1 MTEIGVDTL
10 KKKYN
15 YLTSTSIKHL
25 LLVLTSCILLFSLI
39 ACQNSDENLYS
50 NSKNM
55 QWEVVDSEE
64 DFEDEYSQDTTIYF
78 EEYEDETEVE
88 VDLNSYDFTLT
99 FAGDINFADNSTT
112 MDYYNST
119 PNGIADC
126 ISPELIKIMN
136 DADIMCLNNEFTYS
150 TTGSPLNGKAYTFRA
165 HPSRVDILKEMG
177 VDIVTLANNHV
188 FDYGET
194 SFLDTLDTLKSA
206 DILYYGAGKNLDEA
220 ISPVYFDIQGKTLAY
235 VAASRAEKYKMTP
248 QATEDSPGILR
259 CYDTQLFIET
269 IEEASKNADYVIAYV
284 HWGTEYSFELEDVQL
299 STGRDYLDAGAD
311 IVIGAHPHCLQGMEY
326 YNGKPIVYSLGN
338 LWFNNKTLD
347 TMLLNIHFSGD
358 DTTENIDLEIVPA
371 IQSELVTRI
380 VTEETEKERIYSFLE
395 EISINININAEGMI
409 TEVE

>member
-1 MTEIGVDTL
+1 M

-64 DFEDEYSQDTTIYF
+64 DIEDEYSQDTTIYF
-78 EEYEDETEVE
+78 EEYEDETE

-150 TTGSPLNGKAYTFRA
+150 TTGSPLDGKAYTFRA
-165 HPSRVDILKEMG
+165 HPSRVDILKEME
-177 VDIVTLANNHV
+177 LW
-188 FDYGET
+188 
-194 SFLDTLDTLKSA
+194 
-206 DILYYGAGKNLDEA
+206 IL
-220 ISPVYFDIQGKTLAY
+220 
-235 VAASRAEKYKMTP
+235 
-248 QATEDSPGILR
+248 
-259 CYDTQLFIET
+259 
-269 IEEASKNADYVIAYV
+269 
-284 HWGTEYSFELEDVQL
+284 
-299 STGRDYLDAGAD
+299 
-311 IVIGAHPHCLQGMEY
+311 
-326 YNGKPIVYSLGN
+326 
-338 LWFNNKTLD
+338 
-347 TMLLNIHFSGD
+347 
-358 DTTENIDLEIVPA
+358 
-371 IQSELVTRI
+371 
-380 VTEETEKERIYSFLE
+380 
-395 EISINININAEGMI
+395 
-409 TEVE
+409 